1 MPCNVQSSPCI
12 RGLKSLGQCS
22 DTYGDLLVPIILEKL
37 PGEVRR
43 NLAREHNGDAHCSL
57 PDLRSSMGRGIRIME
72 TGQPNK
78 KRIPTL
84 PTASFHTGNDK
95 THPRSRNKT
104 FAQTYSMQPL
114 RQTKPDRE
122 QIPPCIFCGSNHS
135 ATNCDQVTEVKKRKD
150 IVIVKSLCFNCL
162 GRYKVSN
169 CRSTNRCRHCRRK
182 HHTAIC
188 EQQTNSTLNPEAAPF
203 HSESSERID
212 TSALHGLHLH
222 YADRPRPNILLKT
235 AISDVSASHL
245 SADANILFDE
255 GAQRSFIT
263 QKLADDI
270 QIQHKGTEEIN
281 LATFGGSSQTLRQV
295 LTATVSL
302 ETSRRET
309 IPIDVLIV
317 PTIAAPLVNMPPEV
331 TKSKYLKGLKLA
343 FPVTQDGEFDISFL
357 IGADH
362 YWKIVHNHV
371 VRGNGPT
378 AVKFKIGYL
387 LSGPLPGDSKQTQ
400 NSMLNVFTSSP
411 DVADLEQLWKLE
423 SPGILHNK
431 KDTTN
436 AEKVTTYQRISI

>member
-1 MPCNVQSSPCI
+1 MH
-12 RGLKSLGQCS
+12 
-22 DTYGDLLVPIILEKL
+22 T
-37 PGEVRR
+37 VRYR
-43 NLAREHNGDAHCSL
+43 IS
-57 PDLRSSMGRGIRIME
+57 DLRWVGGFVLWKQDNPTRKEFQHCQRRLFIQETTKHIPEVETRHLHKLRG
-72 TGQPNK
+72 
-78 KRIPTL
+78 
-84 PTASFHTGNDK
+84 
-95 THPRSRNKT
+95 
-104 FAQTYSMQPL
+104 MQPL

-122 QIPPCIFCGSNHS
+122 QISPCIFCGSNHS

-222 YADRPRPNILLKT
+222 YADRPRPNVLLKT
-235 AISDVSASHL
+235 AILDVSASYL

-281 LATFGGSSQTLRQV
+281 LATFRGSSQTLRRV
-295 LTATVSL
+295 LTATVSV

-309 IPIDVLIV
+309 IPIDVLMV
-317 PTIAAPLVNMPPEV
+317 PTIAAPLSNMPPEV

-343 FPVTQDGEFDISFL
+343 FPVTQDGEFDISFQ

-378 AVKFKIGYL
+378 AVKSKIGYL

-400 NSMLNVFTSSP
+400 NSMFNVFTSSP
-411 DVADLEQLWKLE
+411 DVADLEQLWKL
-423 SPGILHNK
+423 
-431 KDTTN
+431 
-436 AEKVTTYQRISI
+436 